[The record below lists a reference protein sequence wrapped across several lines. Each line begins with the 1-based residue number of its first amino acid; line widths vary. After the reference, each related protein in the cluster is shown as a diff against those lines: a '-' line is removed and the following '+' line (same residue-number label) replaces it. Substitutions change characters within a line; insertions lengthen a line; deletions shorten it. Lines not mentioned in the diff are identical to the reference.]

1 MSRFVFAALLVF
13 SFVAVAGP
21 KKQAKVA
28 KAGSAAAGQIKLPK
42 AGLTFEGPSS
52 CTVTPMGDAE
62 LVSCNG
68 YAFSVGPAGEYSAK
82 SLADAKSNAEMF
94 NPTKITKEEA
104 IEGGWNFQFQNKG
117 DMGENFFVNVGRTFN
132 GKLFICEASQSNTQQ
147 QAQVEK
153 ACLSLK

>member
-1 MSRFVFAALLVF
+1 MSRILFAALLVF
-13 SFVAVAGP
+13 SFAAVAGP

-28 KAGSAAAGQIKLPK
+28 KAGTAVGAIKLPK

-52 CTVTPMGDAE
+52 CSVSAMGDSE

-68 YAFSVGPAGEYSAK
+68 WAFSVGPAGEYSAK
-82 SLADAKSNAEMF
+82 SLADAKSNAEMY
-94 NPTKITKEEA
+94 NPTKITKEESL
-104 IEGGWNFQFQNKG
+104 EGGWNFQFQNKG
-117 DMGENFFVNVGRTFN
+117 DMGENFFVNVGRTIN
-132 GKLFICEASQSNTQQ
+132 GKLFVCEAAQSNTEQ